1 MSRSL
6 LYLLLYVLLLFKI
19 IDFTQHYDHLPSP
32 NRVYNNVVVNLQL
45 LAMPESENGDVSNRK
60 MLLPATPLFTN
71 EDDLVTL
78 TEKNCTNFIS
88 NNRHVMVIFQS
99 PELMV
104 APDCATPAMKL
115 MGTKVAENVNFS
127 EEKALTEKYR
137 IVRYPSIYLFPG
149 GAELGDKYYSEW
161 DLQVNSLT
169 AV

>member
-1 MSRSL
+1 ML
-6 LYLLLYVLLLFKI
+6 
-19 IDFTQHYDHLPSP
+19 SP
-32 NRVYNNVVVNLQL
+32 V
-45 LAMPESENGDVSNRK
+45 A
-60 MLLPATPLFTN
+60 PLFAN

-78 TEKNCTNFIS
+78 TEKNRTNFIS

-104 APDCATPAMKL
+104 APDYATLAMKL
-115 MGTKVAENVNFS
+115 MGAKVAANINFR
-127 EEKALTEKYR
+127 EEKALTERYG

-161 DLQVNSLT
+161 DLQVNSLI